1 MSIRVFA
8 FALLA
13 ASSIAAAA
21 SPRKHPKSA
30 PPADAQPADTS
41 QPADAIDVDAMARA
55 KDTNGSTPSPAD
67 APPTDEAASTTAP
80 PETSNA
86 ANAAADAATPA
97 VNVEP
102 SAPVTSEATASEAA
116 TAETTA
122 PTPASAPVL
131 PAGMA
136 PAAPEAAS
144 VAASCEAR
152 ASGLLDQAAKADY
165 LGVTRDFDAKMRTE
179 LPPAKFKQQWES
191 LGQFGKFVARGQ
203 SHLGSGQGYTLVM
216 IPLIFDKANLVAQV
230 ACGSDGRIAG
240 FHVNQAPKPEF

>member
-21 SPRKHPKSA
+21 PPKKPHPKPA
-30 PPADAQPADTS
+30 PPADAAQPADTA
-41 QPADAIDVDAMARA
+41 QPPDAIDVDAMARA
-55 KDTNGSTPSPAD
+55 KDGSGSTPSPAD
-67 APPTDEAASTTAP
+67 SPTADSAPPASDASASAESDASTPAASAEP
-80 PETSNA
+80 
-86 ANAAADAATPA
+86 AAAAPSEAPASDVAPAAT
-97 VNVEP
+97 
-102 SAPVTSEATASEAA
+102 SAA
-116 TAETTA
+116 TQAAA
-122 PTPASAPVL
+122 PTL
-131 PAGMA
+131 PAGM
-136 PAAPEAAS
+136 PQAAPEAAS

-165 LGVTRDFDAKMRTE
+165 AGVARDFDAKMRTE

-216 IPLIFDKANLVAQV
+216 IPLIFDKANLVAQI